1 MKMKN
6 PIPIIIV
13 AFLLSSSVI
22 PAVTYTRMTAGNELS
37 KAQSEIVRLKN
48 KGFEFPRM
56 NDLFKEA
63 KNAFERKDYQKTGEL
78 AGQIISLRQQIEY
91 FMRKKNETQIWIG
104 ASMGLGLDIEGI
116 QEKFNSAEYEF
127 NMENFED
134 SVKLINQ
141 TSEELIKIYQH
152 EFDNVITQL
161 QDVQKRLSGQG
172 IESIRIKDTI
182 DAARKANTTIDVR
195 RLKLLYDEVESLN
208 KSTGLL
214 LQAKLDVGDLMQKSI
229 PFSKANDTFNEAK
242 LDLELG
248 DTKALEELTNQISV
262 IKKQAIEAKEKIA
275 LVNSKIDAAQNLDL
289 TQAKALFSQA
299 QKAFENEDFETA
311 IALLDNANQEI
322 EQKIA
327 DSLLFGIVEKNKVRF
342 NIFTFLKKY
351 WWLIILSV
359 VTLAAVFFFSY
370 GMISARVMEKRIHE
384 LKKEEGVLTDLMKK
398 AQTDYF
404 IHKKTPRRKYEDLM
418 DKHEKR
424 LIEIKEKIPVLSAKL
439 KERGVHHFLDR
450 KTFKSEHE

>member
-1 MKMKN
+1 
-6 PIPIIIV
+6 
-13 AFLLSSSVI
+13 
-22 PAVTYTRMTAGNELS
+22 
-37 KAQSEIVRLKN
+37 
-48 KGFEFPRM
+48 
-56 NDLFKEA
+56 
-63 KNAFERKDYQKTGEL
+63 
-78 AGQIISLRQQIEY
+78 
-91 FMRKKNETQIWIG
+91 
-104 ASMGLGLDIEGI
+104 
-116 QEKFNSAEYEF
+116 
-127 NMENFED
+127 
-134 SVKLINQ
+134 
-141 TSEELIKIYQH
+141 
-152 EFDNVITQL
+152 
-161 QDVQKRLSGQG
+161 
-172 IESIRIKDTI
+172 
-182 DAARKANTTIDVR
+182 
-195 RLKLLYDEVESLN
+195 VESLN